1 LPGVV
6 STGTM
11 RLRPKRMKCRST
23 GMKMKQRKK
32 YAAEDSLST
41 EVSVLILR
49 LLGVSN
55 EWRLGREIN
64 FIFTTSLDPR
74 RSVGNVLESV
84 QTSSI

>member
-1 LPGVV
+1 
-6 STGTM
+6 
-11 RLRPKRMKCRST
+11 
-23 GMKMKQRKK
+23 MKQRKK

-84 QTSSI
+84 QTSSRSRREFAYDRLPVNLLAKSCP